1 MAAASPWQAP
11 APSEPHLLAPGTAVG
26 AWTVLRFHNGGT
38 FSEVFVAEHAHGG
51 GAARGQ
57 ASVIVKSTFPRT
69 PSS

>member
-1 MAAASPWQAP
+1 
-11 APSEPHLLAPGTAVG
+11 
-26 AWTVLRFHNGGT
+26 VLRFNGGT